1 MYRVSSN
8 MPNDDFRYR
17 MLRQDHRVSEMDRK
31 ISSSNRITN
40 LRDDPIA
47 AAHST
52 RLKSNITRMERFNQ
66 NIDHTRGRFREV
78 EGYMDESLSII
89 HRLRELTVQGANGT
103 YTEDDREMMAVEVN
117 ELLNQLVTVANT
129 TSVDGRGSVWRY
141 R

>member
-1 MYRVSSN
+1 L
-8 MPNDDFRYR
+8 P
-17 MLRQDHRVSEMDRK
+17 Q
-31 ISSSNRITN
+31 
-40 LRDDPIA
+40 P
-47 AAHST
+47 HST

-129 TSVDGRGSVWRY
+129 TSVDGRALFGGTDNQG
-141 R
+141 